1 MTTTPMRNNVI
12 SPYTVIVLTGMT
24 QEFQQVQLNLLRVGV
39 YHIGREWQ
47 AGFCG
52 WCPEDDSHPKLT
64 PTKVWV
70 TLGCPVLQPG
80 CDPSQ
85 EFGENGLQIDMLS
98 WVEAKILVGNYC
110 IIYFACQYP
119 NLYCWASFLGS
130 FGQVSIF
137 PSVHSINTHPQQFF
151 GISLVEMDMLSYVPM
166 AYLHLH
172 HTFSPTYI
180 FFGNSCVNVAIKSA
194 SHWSLAWFF
203 CHNRWCR

>member
-1 MTTTPMRNNVI
+1 
-12 SPYTVIVLTGMT
+12 MT

-52 WCPEDDSHPKLT
+52 WCPEDDSNPKLT
-64 PTKVWV
+64 PAKVWV

-85 EFGENGLQIDMLS
+85 EFGENGLQIGMLS

-137 PSVHSINTHPQQFF
+137 PSVHSINTHPQKFF
-151 GISLVEMDMLSYVPM
+151 GISLVEMDMLSCSNG
-166 AYLHLH
+166 LSS
-172 HTFSPTYI
+172 F
-180 FFGNSCVNVAIKSA
+180 A
-194 SHWSLAWFF
+194 SHFFSNIHLLWEQLRECGNKVSKSLIFVWPDFSVIIGGADKKS
-203 CHNRWCR
+203 

>member
-1 MTTTPMRNNVI
+1 MLSVHIR
-12 SPYTVIVLTGMT
+12 YCAYRD
-24 QEFQQVQLNLLRVGV
+24 EFQQVQLNLLRVGV

-64 PTKVWV
+64 PAKVWV

-85 EFGENGLQIDMLS
+85 EFGENGLQIGMLS

-137 PSVHSINTHPQQFF
+137 PSVHSINTHPQKFF
-151 GISLVEMDMLSYVPM
+151 GISLVEMDMLSCSNG
-166 AYLHLH
+166 LSS
-172 HTFSPTYI
+172 F
-180 FFGNSCVNVAIKSA
+180 A
-194 SHWSLAWFF
+194 SHFFSNIHLLWEQLRECGNKVSKSLIFVWPDFSVIIGGADKKS
-203 CHNRWCR
+203 